1 MKFRAKIDIEFFAE
15 NIDDALRVL
24 AKGFK
29 ERAEGKDDIWFKGE
43 INIVPIEEEKE

>member
-15 NIDDALRVL
+15 NI
-24 AKGFK
+24 
-29 ERAEGKDDIWFKGE
+29 DDIWFKGE